1 MAIIIIFNVLLTN
14 LIELLELNYIVYSV
28 ANLIFYNNKIND
40 NYLNDYFL
48 SWYFEANNKSLMNQF
63 WNFILYKN
71 SSLISTQII
80 NSNAIKK

>member
-48 SWYFEANNKSLMNQF
+48 S
-63 WNFILYKN
+63 
-71 SSLISTQII
+71 
-80 NSNAIKK
+80 